1 MALISQYDP
10 FARGSF
16 PAGVCTIHAN
26 DDARKR
32 VFPCEI
38 WYPAAAQHTGAD
50 LAADTQ
56 DSFTDPFGVSRRQMA
71 VRDAAALPGR
81 YPLVIYSHSSG
92 GHRRSATFLC
102 THLASHGY
110 VVAAL
115 DHSELVA
122 PELARKEG
130 ESEEQK
136 WARARVWAANRVPD
150 ITFILDHLLSG
161 AAWHSEAKID
171 SQRIGIAGHSF
182 GGWTA
187 LAMPESEQR
196 IRAIV
201 VHAPAGASNPRP
213 GIIPAKLTF
222 HWKCNVPTLYL
233 VAENDVA
240 LPLAGMYELFERT
253 QSTRQMILLRHAD
266 HMHFMDNVEEIHE
279 GMRTMKVGPELAAMQ
294 QEMLPFAELCSEEK
308 AHLFLRGLTLCHLD
322 AVLRQMKDA
331 QQFLAGDL
339 QSALDSRGIDA
350 TVISTPRSADPC
362 EMGASSPNCAQPS

>member
-1 MALISQYDP
+1 MTLISQYDP
-10 FARGSF
+10 FARGPF
-16 PAGVCTIHAN
+16 PAGVCTIQAN

-38 WYPAAAQHTGAD
+38 WYPATAQDMRTD

-71 VRDAAALPGR
+71 VRDAVAQPGI

-122 PELARKEG
+122 PELARREE
-130 ESEEQK
+130 ESDEQK
-136 WARARVWAANRVPD
+136 WTRARAWADNRVPD
-150 ITFILDHLLSG
+150 ISFILNYLLSG
-161 AAWHSEAKID
+161 TGWHLEAKID

-187 LAMPESEQR
+187 LAVPESEQR
-196 IRAIV
+196 ICAIV
-201 VHAPAGASNPRP
+201 AHAPAGASNPRP

-222 HWKCNVPTLYL
+222 DWRRNVLTLYL

-253 QSTRQMILLRHAD
+253 PASKQMIILRHAD

-294 QEMLPFAELCSEEK
+294 KEMLPFAELCSEEQ
-308 AHLFLRGLTLCHLD
+308 AHLFVRGLTLSHLD
-322 AVLRQMKDA
+322 AILRQLKAA

-339 QSALDSRGIDA
+339 HSALTAHGVN
-350 TVISTPRSADPC
+350 VIVH
-362 EMGASSPNCAQPS
+362 MH

>member
-1 MALISQYDP
+1 MTLISQYDP
-10 FARGSF
+10 FARGSS
-16 PAGVCTIHAN
+16 PAGVRTNHAQ
-26 DDARKR
+26 DHARNC

-38 WYPAAAQHTGAD
+38 WYPAAAQHAGAD
-50 LAADTQ
+50 LTAETQ
-56 DSFTDPFGVSRRQMA
+56 DSFTDPFGVARKQMA
-71 VRDAAALPGR
+71 VRDAFAQPGT

-102 THLASHGY
+102 THLASRGY

-122 PELARKEG
+122 PELARREE
-130 ESEEQK
+130 ESDEQK
-136 WARARVWAANRVPD
+136 WARARAWGANRVPD
-150 ITFILDHLLSG
+150 ISFILDYLLSG
-161 AAWHSEAKID
+161 AGWHSEAKID
-171 SQRIGIAGHSF
+171 SDRIGIAGHSF

-187 LAMPESEQR
+187 LAAPESEPR
-196 IRAIV
+196 IHAIV

-222 HWKCNVPTLYL
+222 HWKRNVPTLYL

-240 LPLAGMYELFERT
+240 LPLAGMYELLERT
-253 QSTRQMILLRHAD
+253 QSAKQMAILQRAD

-294 QEMLPFAELCSEEK
+294 KEMLPFAELCSEEK
-308 AHLFLRGLTLCHLD
+308 AHLFMRGLTLSHLD
-322 AVLRQMKDA
+322 AVLLQRKAA

-339 QSALDSRGIDA
+339 QSALNSRGIDA
-350 TVISTPRSADPC
+350 IVISAPS
-362 EMGASSPNCAQPS
+362 CA

>member
-1 MALISQYDP
+1 MTLISQYDP
-10 FARGSF
+10 FARGPF
-16 PAGVCTIHAN
+16 PAGVCTIYAN
-26 DDARKR
+26 DDARNR
-32 VFPCEI
+32 VFPWEI
-38 WYPAAAQHTGAD
+38 WYPSAAQHTGAD
-50 LAADTQ
+50 LAADMQ
-56 DSFTDPFGVSRRQMA
+56 DHFTDPFGVPRRQMA
-71 VRDAAALPGR
+71 VRDAAAQPGT

-136 WARARVWAANRVPD
+136 YLRTRAWIANRVPD

-161 AAWHSEAKID
+161 SKFHSEAKID

-187 LAMPESEQR
+187 LATPESEQR
-196 IRAIV
+196 IHTIV
-201 VHAPAGASNPRP
+201 AHAPAGASNPRP

-222 HWKCNVPTLYL
+222 NWGRNVPTLYL

-253 QSTRQMILLRHAD
+253 PSSRQMIILRHAD
-266 HMHFMDNVEEIHE
+266 HMHFMDNTAEIHE
-279 GMRTMKVGPELAAMQ
+279 GFRTMQVGLELAAMQ
-294 QEMLPFAELCSEEK
+294 KEMLPFAELCSEEK
-308 AHLFLRGLTLCHLD
+308 AHLFVRGLTLSHLD
-322 AVLRQMKDA
+322 AVLRQMTDA
-331 QQFLAGDL
+331 QQFLADDF
-339 QSALDSRGIDA
+339 QSALKYRGIDA
-350 TVISTPRSADPC
+350 TVISTPC
-362 EMGASSPNCAQPS
+362 CT